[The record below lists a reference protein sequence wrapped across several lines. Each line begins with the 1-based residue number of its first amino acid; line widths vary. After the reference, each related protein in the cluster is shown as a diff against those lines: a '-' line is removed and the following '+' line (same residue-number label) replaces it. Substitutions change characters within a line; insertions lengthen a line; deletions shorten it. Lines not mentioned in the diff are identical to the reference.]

1 LAAIFNELNSFDKEV
16 AMKKILTSL
25 SLCVFLAATAY
36 GGKLSLKFN
45 GGGTYL
51 MGGDFN
57 KATVGWRDYEKTV
70 LGPTETFV
78 DNLKKIGLGFQSGAE
93 LLYEFS
99 PSLAAGLEVGYL
111 SASVESGFSRTW
123 HSYKMT
129 LTPTL
134 SAIPITLNAHYFM
147 PLGAKLKLHATAGA
161 GAFLS
166 HLNYKYDIE
175 DTVYPYNG
183 TWKPDM
189 KTVFGAKA
197 GVGLEYGLSDNIALT
212 FDVTARYAE
221 FKGFTGAWSGSYNGV
236 ENSGTGTLYYYES
249 GGVYPLV
256 GIYESLSSG
265 GNYQNVREA
274 KFSLSG
280 VSALVGI
287 RVKL

>member
-1 LAAIFNELNSFDKEV
+1 
-16 AMKKILTSL
+16 MKIIITSL

-57 KATVGWRDYEKTV
+57 KATDGWRDYEKSV
-70 LGPTETFV
+70 IGPTETFV
-78 DNLKKIGLGFQSGAE
+78 DNLKKLGLGFQFGGE
-93 LLYEFS
+93 LIYELS
-99 PSLAAGLEVGYL
+99 PSFAAGLEVGYL

-134 SAIPITLNAHYFM
+134 SAIPITLNVHYFM
-147 PLGAKLKLHATAGA
+147 SLGAKLKLHATVGA

-166 HLNYKYDIE
+166 HLNYKYEIE
-175 DTVYPYNG
+175 DTAFPYNG

-189 KTVFGAKA
+189 KTVLGAKA
-197 GVGLEYGLSDNIALT
+197 GVGLEYGLSDNLALT
-212 FDVTARYAE
+212 FDIAARYAE
-221 FKGFTGAWSGSYNGV
+221 IKGFTGTWSGTYNGV
-236 ENSGTGTLYYYES
+236 EKSGPGTIYYYDYE
-249 GGVYPLV
+249 
-256 GIYESLSSG
+256 GIYPIVAIYETLSSG
-265 GNYQNVREA
+265 GNYQNVREG

>member
-1 LAAIFNELNSFDKEV
+1 
-16 AMKKILTSL
+16 MKKMITSL

-57 KATVGWRDYEKTV
+57 KSTDGWRDYEKSV
-70 LGPTETFV
+70 VGPAETFV
-78 DNLKKIGLGFQSGAE
+78 DNLKKIGLGFQFGAE

-99 PSLAAGLEVGYL
+99 PSLAAGLEVGWL

-134 SAIPITLNAHYFM
+134 SAVPITFNAHYFM
-147 PLGAKLKLHATAGA
+147 PLGAKLKLHATVGA

-166 HLNYKYDIE
+166 HLNYKYEIE
-175 DTVYPYNG
+175 DTAFPYDG

-189 KTVFGAKA
+189 KAVFGAKT
-197 GVGLEYGLSDNIALT
+197 GIGLEYGLSDNIALT

-221 FKGFTGAWSGSYNGV
+221 IKGFTGPWSGIYKGV
-236 ENSGTGTLYYYES
+236 ENSGTGTMYYYDLA
-249 GGVYPLV
+249 GTYPMV
-256 GIYESLSSG
+256 AIFKSLSSG

-280 VSALVGI
+280 VSTLVGI